1 MEGMIEM
8 FSDEFHLH
16 DWEKDKWDKIIR
28 DREIEEGKQE
38 GITIGKKEGITIGKK
53 EGKQEGITIGKKEGI
68 VGMIKNMLKENMDIN
83 SISRVSG
90 ESISEIKKIAK
101 TM

>member
-1 MEGMIEM
+1 M

-38 GITIGKKEGITIGKK
+38 GIIIGKK

>member
-1 MEGMIEM
+1 M

-28 DREIEEGKQE
+28 DREIE
-38 GITIGKKEGITIGKK
+38 